1 MQCKDFMWF
10 LTVIKFDL
18 HQIRV
23 ILSIKKKK
31 KKKERKKE
39 AIHVTFRVQLSGC
52 TLHDQC
58 HSNTNEQ
65 VVLNTHFYHANVLK
79 IFLNSNWQS
88 PKLRF
93 LLQPMKSLTQI
104 IQTT

>member
-1 MQCKDFMWF
+1 MQRFY
-10 LTVIKFDL
+10 
-18 HQIRV
+18 V
-23 ILSIKKKK
+23 ILNSYKIWPSSGKSYFKYKKK